1 MHFKFK
7 TKKSEVLKVFY
18 NDLLAN
24 EKRKTYGTVSIGE
37 FKDGTYKEY
46 ERTVRIDEIG
56 RKFFTWNRE
65 VFYMDQFLAYSPAE
79 LIERVNS
86 KDDDILPED
95 LCATLLRYG
104 IDSLTLMIKTKKL
117 EIVPHPYGGYISLNV
132 YSNHEK
138 PEDYT
143 WIEYKF
149 IEEHHRMPSNCYKLK
164 LVPKKEEEYSIY
176 PKEDFYVSDLM
187 ALLNKRK
194 DLYQLVN

>member
-1 MHFKFK
+1 M
-7 TKKSEVLKVFY
+7 
-18 NDLLAN
+18 N
-24 EKRKTYGTVSIGE
+24 EK
-37 FKDGTYKEY
+37 
-46 ERTVRIDEIG
+46 G
-56 RKFFTWNRE
+56 RKFFTWNHE
-65 VFYMDQFLAYSPAE
+65 TFYMDDFIAYSPLE
-79 LIERVNS
+79 LIKELDSNDS
-86 KDDDILPED
+86 DIYDED
-95 LCATLLRYG
+95 LCSTLLKYG
-104 IDSLTLMIKTKKL
+104 MDSLTLRIKTKKL
-117 EIVPHPYGGYISLNV
+117 EIVPLPYGGYMSFEV